1 MKRQFKFF
9 TFAASLMALFS
20 LAVLPSCSNNDDSE
34 PAPTSLVL
42 SASTTTFVLDEDT
55 TPITFKATFEGTDVT
70 SSAQITNTSNGTQ
83 VENATWTPTST
94 GSFTFQASYDG
105 EVSNTVTITVRNQSD
120 PVPSTE
126 TFYRYILLT
135 KFTSTACGPCAVAQ
149 SYFDQL
155 SDKDAEHFVSVGVY
169 LPLYGEGRFVTPEG
183 QDLAF
188 SCIGQSITLPT
199 WYYNFYNRMI
209 GAGAGGVT
217 QAGLI
222 NQISRAE
229 RMFPTVLG
237 IIAESTVEGTT
248 AKVSATVNF
257 QEAGDYKIA
266 CVLTESNIAGQGT
279 DVLDVF
285 DHVLREPLT
294 DMMGE
299 AITPAVSEAGE
310 RTFDFSVELDEAWNV
325 DECSFV
331 IYVFKNYGEDGYVV
345 NNALDCPV
353 GGAVTEYKYKE

>member
-20 LAVLPSCSNNDDSE
+20 LAVLPSCSNDDSE
-34 PAPTSLVL
+34 PAPTLLVL

-55 TPITFKATFEGTDVT
+55 APITFKATFEGTDVT

-83 VENATWTPTST
+83 VENASWTPTST

-135 KFTSTACGPCAVAQ
+135 KFTYTTCPACAEAQ
-149 SYFDQL
+149 SYFEQL
-155 SDKDAEHFVSVGVY
+155 SAEDAEHYIVVAIHSTANGD
-169 LPLYGEGRFVTPEG
+169 RFAIPAGIELINEFG
-183 QDLAF
+183 
-188 SCIGQSITLPT
+188 ITYYPT
-199 WYYNFYNRMI
+199 WYYNFYNNMI
-209 GAGAGGVT
+209 GTGAGGGVT

-266 CVLTESNIAGQGT
+266 CVLTENVPGQGSEN
-279 DVLDVF
+279 LDVF
-285 DHVLREPLT
+285 KHVLRAAQTNLLGDE
-294 DMMGE
+294 
-299 AITPAVSEAGE
+299 ITPAVTEAGE

-325 DECSFV
+325 DECNFT
-331 IYVFKNYGEDGYVV
+331 IYVFKNEGENGYVV
-345 NNALDCPV
+345 NNARECPV